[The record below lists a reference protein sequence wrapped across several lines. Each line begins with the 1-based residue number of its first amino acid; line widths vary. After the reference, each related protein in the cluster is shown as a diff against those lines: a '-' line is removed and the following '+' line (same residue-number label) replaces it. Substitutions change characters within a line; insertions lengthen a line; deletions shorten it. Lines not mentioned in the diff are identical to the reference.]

1 MSKLNQALSNWNK
14 GELHSLQWLS
24 KFGVSPRAA
33 NKYFASGSLK
43 KIAPGIFARPNDQ
56 ITWQGIVS
64 VLQNDLSM
72 PVHIAGKS
80 ALELHGEGHYIPL
93 GDPIINVISRNK
105 AQVPSWALSGA
116 FHGELKVKQSSMI
129 SSEPELVRYDRDGI
143 KIYISSREQAILEL
157 IDSLD
162 LSETFETAENYMQGL
177 LTLRPDKVQYLLEHC
192 KSIKV
197 KRVFLFLA
205 KHLELPFLKKIDLEK
220 IQLGSGKRVV
230 TKNGRLDNNFNIT
243 VPTTYFE
250 ESNDF

>member
-1 MSKLNQALSNWNK
+1 MSRLNQALSNWNK

-24 KFGVSPRAA
+24 KFGVSPRSA

-56 ITWQGIVS
+56 ISWQGIVN
-64 VLQNDLSM
+64 VLQSDLSM
-72 PVHIAGKS
+72 PVHVAGKS

-93 GDPIINVISRNK
+93 GHPIINIVSRNK
-105 AQVPSWALSGA
+105 AQVPSWAISGE
-116 FHGELKVKQSSMI
+116 FNGELKVKQSSMI
-129 SSEPELVRYDRDGI
+129 TSEPELVLYNRDGI
-143 KIYISSREQAILEL
+143 DFYISSREQAILEL

-177 LTLRPDKVQYLLEHC
+177 LTLRSDKVQFLLENC

-205 KHLELPFLKKIDLEK
+205 KKLELPFLKKINLAT
-220 IQLGSGKRVV
+220 IHLGSGKRVV
-230 TKNGRLDNNFNIT
+230 TKNGRLDNDFNIT

-250 ESNDF
+250 EPNDF

>member
-1 MSKLNQALSNWNK
+1 
-14 GELHSLQWLS
+14 
-24 KFGVSPRAA
+24 
-33 NKYFASGSLK
+33 
-43 KIAPGIFARPNDQ
+43 
-56 ITWQGIVS
+56 
-64 VLQNDLSM
+64 M
-72 PVHIAGKS
+72 PVHIGGKS

-93 GDPIINVISRNK
+93 GNPIINIISRKK
-105 AQVPSWALSGA
+105 AQVPTWAISGA
-116 FHGELKVKQSSMI
+116 FNGELKVKQSSMI
-129 SSEPELVRYDRDGI
+129 SSEPELVLYDRDGI

-177 LTLRPDKVQYLLEHC
+177 LTLRPDKVQHLLEHC

-197 KRVFLFLA
+197 KRMFLFLA

-220 IQLGSGKRVV
+220 IQLGSGKRVI

-243 VPTTYFE
+243 VPPIYYE